1 MMHDIYDLRSLLE
14 AQQANICC
22 TIQTQAI
29 LSSIPAVS
37 QRPLQSPAWTQIA
50 HPYYYPNIPECCC
63 DDGSLS
69 RPKKTN
75 CRNCGAPVTRSGFC
89 EYCDTYN

>member
-1 MMHDIYDLRSLLE
+1 MMYDICDLRSLLE
-14 AQQANICC
+14 EQQANICY

-37 QRPLQSPAWTQIA
+37 QRLLQSPAWTKIA
-50 HPYYYPNIPECCC
+50 NPYVIPQCCC
-63 DDGSLS
+63 EAPDSTRLG
-69 RPKKTN
+69 N

>member
-1 MMHDIYDLRSLLE
+1 MSEYCDIRSLLE

-29 LSSIPAVS
+29 LSSTPAIG
-37 QRPLQSPAWTQIA
+37 QRPLQPPAWTQIA
-50 HPYYYPNIPECCC
+50 HPYIPECCC

-75 CRNCGAPVTRSGFC
+75 CRNCGAPVSRSGFC
-89 EYCDTYN
+89 EYCETYN

>member
-1 MMHDIYDLRSLLE
+1 MMYDICDLRSLLE
-14 AQQANICC
+14 EQQANICC

-29 LSSIPAVS
+29 LSLIPAVS

-50 HPYYYPNIPECCC
+50 HPYVIPQCCC
-63 DDGSLS
+63 EAPDSTRLG
-69 RPKKTN
+69 N